1 MRVIS
6 FHEAHGPCT
15 ARREL
20 CSRSRPIKRR
30 NGSEPWPFL
39 LPFLYVCRS
48 RISSRSD
55 VFRGDKERTIT
66 LHERSL
72 RNPWPITDLS
82 SSNNYYSSSK
92 FLIPWDLIYFQSYL
106 SNCWLKKIWNLFFKK
121 ILYLIIRGR
130 LMRKD
135 FDQKSIQFIIL
146 KENVKLITFLQFY
159 KNQVVIKY
167 SFWKN
172 FSD

>member
-106 SNCWLKKIWNLFFKK
+106 SNCWLKKIWKLFFKK